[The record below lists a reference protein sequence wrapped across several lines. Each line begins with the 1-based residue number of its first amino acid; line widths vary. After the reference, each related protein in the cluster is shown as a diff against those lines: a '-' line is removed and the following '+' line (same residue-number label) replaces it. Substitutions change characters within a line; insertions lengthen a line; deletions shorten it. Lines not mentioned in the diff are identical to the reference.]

1 MGLAVKLRDKPKLT
15 EPTHADL
22 DCHALGVS
30 VQLPDTAAGGLFT
43 CSTVPRPQLRGSPA
57 GLHRAPQDVGRAD
70 PLAPARPYADEY
82 ALADFL
88 RVSPWSGEA
97 LRTAVLRALL
107 QTVTAIQ
114 AKTGWRLLFLSV
126 DDSLCCKD
134 IATRKLE
141 AVSLHF
147 DHVRQR
153 RQQHQ
158 RFALCGRASAT
169 RPAAI
174 PVDLAAVSQTQ
185 AGQSAQSAAPRAGLA
200 AVDVSRAAQPGAADA
215 RRDRAAAAGQVQSL
229 VLFDAWYASS
239 ELLRFIRTHGWHFIC
254 AAKANRR
261 LDTYSLAEWWHHLG
275 HQPTERVTLR
285 STKGSR
291 TYSTRYRVGRLR
303 RYPELLTAV
312 FCKRNRRDTRP
323 VYFLCSDITLSVR
336 CILKYYRLPLASR
349 SGQLLS
355 QSALGPGRLSRAVLR
370 RHRALACPGV
380 RCLRLPAIPAGA
392 AVVRRPQGDSA
403 AAGRRLGRP
412 STLVWSP
419 DDPGILPVWC
429 GRA

>member
-229 VLFDAWYASS
+229 RPVRCLVCQFRVAPVHSCPRLALYLRRQSQSPVGHLFACRVVAPPGPSAHRAGDPPLNQRQPHLLHALSRRPAAPLSRVVDSGLLQTESPRHASG
-239 ELLRFIRTHGWHFIC
+239 LL
-254 AAKANRR
+254 
-261 LDTYSLAEWWHHLG
+261 LVLG
-275 HQPTERVTLR
+275 HHPERPLHSEV
-285 STKGSR
+285 
-291 TYSTRYRVGRLR
+291 
-303 RYPELLTAV
+303 
-312 FCKRNRRDTRP
+312 
-323 VYFLCSDITLSVR
+323 
-336 CILKYYRLPLASR
+336 LPLAAGKPKWTTSFSKRAWAWPTIACSPTTPSCAGMPWCSLPTPSCNSSGCSR
-349 SGQLLS
+349 C
-355 QSALGPGRLSRAVLR
+355 ATTP
-370 RHRALACPGV
+370 
-380 RCLRLPAIPAGA
+380 
-392 AVVRRPQGDSA
+392 
-403 AAGRRLGRP
+403 RRLCRRWATSWPTINVGMVAR
-412 STLVWSP
+412 
-419 DDPGILPVWC
+419 
-429 GRA
+429 

>member
-1 MGLAVKLRDKPKLT
+1 MCASGANNTNASRYVAVHLQLGPLQFLLT
-15 EPTHADL
+15 
-22 DCHALGVS
+22 
-30 VQLPDTAAGGLFT
+30 
-43 CSTVPRPQLRGSPA
+43 
-57 GLHRAPQDVGRAD
+57 
-70 PLAPARPYADEY
+70 
-82 ALADFL
+82 
-88 RVSPWSGEA
+88 
-97 LRTAVLRALL
+97 
-107 QTVTAIQ
+107 
-114 AKTGWRLLFLSV
+114 WRLYLKHKQVKALN
-126 DDSLCCKD
+126 
-134 IATRKLE
+134 
-141 AVSLHF
+141 
-147 DHVRQR
+147 RQR
-153 RQQHQ
+153 RAQGLPLLTYHALPSLVQQMLDEIAPQ
-158 RFALCGRASAT
+158 L
-169 RPAAI
+169 PAKCK
-174 PVDLAAVSQTQ
+174 VY
-185 AGQSAQSAAPRAGLA
+185 
-200 AVDVSRAAQPGAADA
+200 
-215 RRDRAAAAGQVQSL
+215 

-239 ELLRFIRTHGWHFIC
+239 ELLRFIRAHGWHFIC

-412 STLVWSP
+412 STLAWSP